1 MGIKKDYKL
10 LNWEQNDF
18 PITCDKCLGESKV
31 LRMLK
36 KPLGAECRICTRPFT
51 VFKWA
56 TQAGSARQKKT
67 EICSTC
73 AKINDCCQVCVHDLK
88 FGLPLEI
95 RNKMLGDQK
104 VDLLMSEGNRDIF
117 AHLANEQIDSL
128 KLPYEK
134 LEAISQSQ
142 NQVFAEKDVQ
152 ETEVVIDPTNIRRLI
167 QDKYLKLE
175 PEQRGVI
182 EAYELANKIVGK
194 QLTRDSKQ
202 VSIWFVEES
211 ELPTVRAKIED
222 LFSDPFELSFE
233 NKVVILTFEN
243 RVIAEKFIRVFNN
256 AFVIKGKL
264 LSLDWHVEGSRIE
277 DKLKDSF
284 FGVVTDEFLPKEPNT
299 NLLKRREQMEQ

>member
-10 LNWEQNDF
+10 LSWEQNDF

-56 TQAGSARQKKT
+56 TQAASAKQKKT

-95 RNKMLGDQK
+95 RNKMIGDQK

-117 AHLANEQIDSL
+117 AHLANEQIDTL
-128 KLPYEK
+128 KLPYDK
-134 LEAISQSQ
+134 LEATAQSQ
-142 NQVFAEKDVQ
+142 NQMFAEKEVQ

-175 PEQRGVI
+175 PEQRDLV
-182 EAYELANKIVGK
+182 EAFELANKIVGNPLSK
-194 QLTRDSKQ
+194 DSKQ
-202 VSIWFVEES
+202 VAIWFVEES
-211 ELPTVRAKIED
+211 ELSTVKAKIDD

-233 NKVVILTFEN
+233 DKVVVLTFQN
-243 RVIAEKFIRVFNN
+243 RQLSEKFIRIFNN
-256 AFVIKGKL
+256 AFVVKGKL
-264 LSLDWHVEGSRIE
+264 LSLDWHSEKTTFQQRIT
-277 DKLKDSF
+277 DGF
-284 FGVVTDEFLPKEPNT
+284 FGVVTDEFLPKEGPDGS
-299 NLLKRREQMEQ
+299 LKRREQMKQ